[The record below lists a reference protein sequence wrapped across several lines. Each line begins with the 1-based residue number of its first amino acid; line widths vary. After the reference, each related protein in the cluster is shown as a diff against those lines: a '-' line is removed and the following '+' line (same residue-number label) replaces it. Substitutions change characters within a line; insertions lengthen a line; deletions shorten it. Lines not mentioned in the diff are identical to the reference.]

1 MSLAI
6 FGGVKT
12 SSLDKLARQVSM
24 SGFLFFE
31 GKGNLSGHLLFKV
44 ERFCSDVVA
53 GECPLSEGDSVRF
66 EGISADDIVLQ
77 DCGGLNFCGLGVLGV
92 GVPELKES
100 VSAGFDVV
108 VEDVDAVE

>member
-1 MSLAI
+1 MAYIMPLEFLNS
-6 FGGVKT
+6 GYGKTVKEV
-12 SSLDKLARQVSM
+12 LDTLW
-24 SGFLFFE
+24 LNYE
-31 GKGNLSGHLLFKV
+31 V

-53 GECPLSEGDSVRF
+53 GECPLIEGDSVRF

-77 DCGGLNFCGLGVLGV
+77 DCGGLNFCGLGVLGE